1 MPHAGLRLA
10 KLALVAALCTASL
23 ALAEGRV
30 LRYAS
35 AFDPATMDPHAIAS
49 TYNTRVLLHIFEALT
64 GRDENWA
71 LEGRLALSWIA
82 VEPRVWRFK
91 LRPGVKFHDGTPFNA
106 DDVVFNIER
115 GLLPTSALKNAL
127 PNVTGARKVDELTV
141 DILTSAPTP
150 ALPYAI
156 TNFRLMSKAWCMRN
170 KAEKPQDFK
179 AKEETIAFRKANG
192 TGPYKL
198 KQWDADVKTILVA
211 NPDYWGKRGNVTEAH
226 YLVVGSAAT
235 RLAGI
240 VAGDIDFIPDAAIQD
255 IERLEKTPG
264 VKVVKGM
271 SLAAQF
277 LGFDQARDKLLYAD
291 AGPRNPFKDRRVRE
305 AVRLGIDLDTL
316 QSKVMRNLAVSGSA
330 LYTSAIDGYDKRFDK
345 HSPYDPKRAMALLKE
360 AGYPDG
366 FAVTLHCSAAQPA
379 DSVCQAVTGM
389 LARVGIRV
397 SYQPVPFNNL
407 VPKAAARDLSFYSL
421 GWVPTTDAEGPLNT
435 LVHTPDK
442 PGNGEYNAGNYSN
455 PKVDALIER
464 GSVEHDPA
472 KRALLFNEAMALV
485 DEDVGYIPLHY
496 RRVFWTMRLNV
507 HVKVRPND
515 VLDLRFVT
523 MD

>member
-1 MPHAGLRLA
+1 MRHARNRFGT
-10 KLALVAALCTASL
+10 LALIAALWTSATA
-23 ALAEGRV
+23 AADART

-49 TYNTRVLLHIFEALT
+49 TYNARVLIQVFDALT

-71 LEGRLALSWIA
+71 LEPRLALSWTA
-82 VEPRVWRFK
+82 VEPKVWRFR
-91 LRPGVKFHDGTPFNA
+91 LRPGVKFHDGAAFNA
-106 DDVVFNIER
+106 DDVVFNIGR
-115 GLLPTSALKNAL
+115 GLLPTSAIKNSL

-141 DILTSAPTP
+141 DILTSSPTP
-150 ALPYAI
+150 ALPFAL
-156 TNFRLMSKAWCMRN
+156 TNFRLMSKAWCIRN

-179 AKEETIAFRKANG
+179 AKEETIAFRNANG
-192 TGPYKL
+192 TGPFKL

-211 NPDYWGKRGNVTEAH
+211 NPAYWGKRGNVAEAH

-235 RLAGI
+235 RLAG
-240 VAGDIDFIPDAAIQD
+240 VVSGDIDFIPDAAIQD

-264 VKVVKGM
+264 IQVVKGM
-271 SLAAQF
+271 GLAAQF
-277 LGFDQARDKLLYAD
+277 LGFDQARDRLLYAD

-305 AVRLGIDLDTL
+305 AVRFGIDLDAL

-379 DSVCQAVTGM
+379 DSICQAVTGM

-407 VPKAAARDLSFYSL
+407 VPKVAARDVSFYSL
-421 GWVPTTDAEGPLNT
+421 GWVPTTDAEGPLNV
-435 LVHTPDK
+435 LVHSPDR
-442 PGNGEYNAGNYSN
+442 PGNGEYNAGGYSN

-464 GSVEHDPA
+464 GSVEQDPA
-472 KRALLFNEAMALV
+472 KRALHFTEAMALV

-496 RRVFWTMRLNV
+496 RRVFWTMRSNI

-515 VLDLRFVT
+515 SLDLRFLT

>member
-1 MPHAGLRLA
+1 MRHAGRRLA
-10 KLALVAALCTASL
+10 GFALAAALCAASL
-23 ALAEGRV
+23 ALAEGRI

-49 TYNTRVLLHIFEALT
+49 TYNTRVLIHIFDALT

-71 LEGRLALSWIA
+71 LEGRLATSWTA
-82 VEPRVWRFK
+82 VEPKVWRFK

-115 GLLPTSALKNAL
+115 GLLPTSAIKNAL
-127 PNVTGARKVDELTV
+127 PNVTGARKVDAMTV

-150 ALPYAI
+150 VLPYAL
-156 TNFRLMSKAWCMRN
+156 TNFRIMSKAWCIRN

-264 VKVVKGM
+264 IKVVKGT
-271 SLAAQF
+271 SLATQF
-277 LGFDQARDKLLYAD
+277 LGFDQSRDRLLYAD
-291 AGPRNPFKDRRVRE
+291 AGARNPFKDRRVRE
-305 AVRLGIDLDTL
+305 AVRLGIDLDAL
-316 QSKVMRNLAVSGSA
+316 QSKVMRNLAISGSA

-366 FAVTLHCSAAQPA
+366 FGVTLNCSAAQPA
-379 DSVCQAVTGM
+379 DSICQAVTGM
-389 LARVGIRV
+389 LARIGIRV

-407 VPKAAARDLSFYSL
+407 VPRLAARDVSFYSM
-421 GWVPTTDAEGPLNT
+421 GWVPATDAEGPLNT
-435 LVHTPDK
+435 LVHTADK
-442 PGNGEYNAGNYSN
+442 SGNGEYNAGSYSN

-464 GSVEHDPA
+464 GSVETDPA
-472 KRALLFNEAMALV
+472 KRAVHFTEAMTLV

-496 RRVFWTMRLNV
+496 RRVFWTMRSNV
-507 HVKVRPND
+507 HAKPRPND
-515 VLDLRFVT
+515 TLDLRFVT